1 MSKILVVEDDRVTRL
16 FLKRDL
22 EREGYDVTVA
32 ENGAEGL
39 QLAKKLQPGVIISD
53 WIMPIV
59 DGMEV
64 CRRVKADEIL
74 RSAFFILLTSQ
85 ESVDHRVQGLDAGAD
100 EFLAKPIDP
109 NELLARVRVG
119 LRQYELIQ
127 QLKRTNEQLNCER
140 EKSER
145 LLLHILPKT
154 IAEQLKEYQGSLAER
169 FQDSTVLFA
178 DIVGFTPFSAQISPL
193 ELVSVLNTIFSQF
206 DQLAEKHGL
215 EKIKTIGDAYMVA
228 GGLPVARP
236 DHAQAIAA
244 MALDMQKAISKI
256 PNHKQESFTIRIGIH
271 SGPVVAGVIGV
282 TKFIYDLWGDTVNV
296 ASRMESSGVSSKI
309 QVTETTYNLCRDHYV
324 FEKRGEIE
332 VKGKGKMT
340 TYWLIG
346 KIEDDEETG

>member
-22 EREGYDVTVA
+22 EIEGYDVTVA
-32 ENGAEGL
+32 KNGAEGL
-39 QLAKKLQPGVIISD
+39 QLAEKLQPGVIICD
-53 WIMPIV
+53 WVMPFV
-59 DGMEV
+59 NGMEV
-64 CRRVKADEIL
+64 CRQVKANDDL
-74 RSAFFILLTSQ
+74 NSAFFILLTSQ
-85 ESVDHRVQGLDAGAD
+85 ESVKHRVKGLDAGAD
-100 EFLAKPIDP
+100 EFLAKPVDP

-119 LRQYELIQ
+119 LRQYELVQ
-127 QLKRTNEQLNCER
+127 QLKQTNEQLTHER
-140 EKSER
+140 EKADR
-145 LLLHILPKT
+145 LLQRILPKT

-169 FQDSTVLFA
+169 FQEATVLFA

-193 ELVSVLNTIFSQF
+193 ELVNVLNKIFSQF

-228 GGLPVARP
+228 GGLPIPRP
-236 DHAQAIAA
+236 DHACAIAA
-244 MALDMQKAISKI
+244 MALDMQEAIAKI
-256 PNHKQESFTIRIGIH
+256 PNHKQENFTIRIGIH

-309 QVTETTYNLCRDHYV
+309 QVTEKIYNLCRDRYL

-346 KIEDDEETG
+346 KK